1 MQDKT
6 KTSKFGSPTAEL
18 IDKNATLKLNLS
30 VEASALMPFGYRYQR
45 SVVDTVFIKV
55 GSVHIGSTMKKNAG
69 ASLFEKEGELD
80 V

>member
-1 MQDKT
+1 
-6 KTSKFGSPTAEL
+6 
-18 IDKNATLKLNLS
+18 
-30 VEASALMPFGYRYQR
+30 MPFGDRYQR